1 MTMIVQA
8 IRNRPWT
15 VLGATGLLA
24 SVGYRRRQEEQRRL
38 DDSKK
43 KKVLVLPFYRM
54 KIVETKS
61 PISLSSLAGDPLLVP
76 SGGGGGDKTI
86 VIAADE
92 LVGLIHEA
100 AQDPSIVGLYGIF
113 GNGGGFSTGGWAHL
127 QEVRNALQV
136 FATSHRQHREPGV
149 ETPPQRD
156 RKAMY
161 VYSNTFANSLGSTA
175 SMKEYFLA
183 SVFTTIHLQPQG
195 DLNLFG
201 LHVTNPFFRDL
212 LQTYGINVHVWKHGA
227 YKNMANQFTHSHF
240 SKEHYENVA
249 GVLLPIHQHV
259 CDSIYTSRHR
269 FLKKFQDKDNF
280 WEMVHSAG
288 SLPAGVAHQ
297 IGFVDYLPRLDPLD
311 VLIKNNKDG
320 KTTDGSHSPSTQG
333 QDVTVE
339 TKNDRPGGPSSSEE
353 EEDDRAHPAMKPTK
367 EVSPLAEK
375 WKFETDLDHF
385 TADAKIDVVAYGR
398 QKAIERQREAKD
410 WKVFETLERMSESNV
425 VTRQILSLMG
435 YSAPFYNIPQ
445 VSWII
450 IY

>member
-1 MTMIVQA
+1 MIVQA
-8 IRNRPWT
+8 IRNRPRT
-15 VLGATGLLA
+15 ILGATGLLA
-24 SVGYRRRQEEQRRL
+24 TVGYRRRLEEQRRL

-43 KKVLVLPFYRM
+43 RKVLVLPFYRM
-54 KIVETKS
+54 KIVEAKP
-61 PISLSSLAGDPLLVP
+61 PISLSGLAGDTLSVP
-76 SGGGGGDKTI
+76 SGGGGDRT
-86 VIAADE
+86 VVMAADE
-92 LVGLIHEA
+92 LVSLIHEA

-156 RKAMY
+156 RKALY
-161 VYSNTFANSLGSTA
+161 VYSNTFANPLGSTA

-201 LHVTNPFFRDL
+201 LHATNPFFRDL

-269 FLKKFQDKDNF
+269 YLKKFTDQDNF

-288 SLPAGVAHQ
+288 SLPAGVAHR
-297 IGFVDYLPRLDPLD
+297 IGFVDYLPRMDPLD
-311 VLIKNNKDG
+311 ALIKNNRDG
-320 KTTDGSHSPSTQG
+320 RGGRPTNESTVSSPKTEDPS
-333 QDVTVE
+333 V
-339 TKNDRPGGPSSSEE
+339 TKNDPAGVVASSEE
-353 EEDDRAHPAMKPTK
+353 DDKLLAGKPTM
-367 EVSPLAEK
+367 ERLSLAEK

-385 TADAKIDVVAYGR
+385 KADAKIDVETYAR
-398 QKAIERQREAKD
+398 QKAAARQKEAKD
-410 WKVFETLERMSESNV
+410 WKVFEMLERMGESNV
-425 VTRQILSLMG
+425 IARQILSLMG
-435 YSAPFYNIPQ
+435 YRAPFYNIPQ
-445 VSWII
+445 VS
-450 IY
+450 

>member
-1 MTMIVQA
+1 MILTA

-24 SVGYRRRQEEQRRL
+24 SVGYRRRLEEQQRL
-38 DDSKK
+38 NDAKK

-54 KIVETKS
+54 KIVEAKP
-61 PISLSSLAGDPLLVP
+61 PISLSSLAGDPLSVP
-76 SGGGGGDKTI
+76 SGGGGVGDKTI
-86 VIAADE
+86 VMAADE

-113 GNGGGFSTGGWAHL
+113 GNGGGFATGGWAHL

-161 VYSNTFANSLGSTA
+161 VYSNTFANPLGSTA
-175 SMKEYFLA
+175 SMKDYFLA

-201 LHVTNPFFRDL
+201 LHATNTFFHDL
-212 LQTYGINVHVWKHGA
+212 LQKYGINVHVWKHGA

-240 SKEHYENVA
+240 SKEHYENVE
-249 GVLLPIHQHV
+249 GILLPIHQHV

-269 FLKKFQDKDNF
+269 YLKKFQDKDSF

-297 IGFVDYLPRLDPLD
+297 IGFVDYLPRLDPLNA
-311 VLIKNNKDG
+311 LIKNNRDEKAATEASDSPI
-320 KTTDGSHSPSTQG
+320 TTTAAEDN
-333 QDVTVE
+333 TVVE
-339 TKNDRPGGPSSSEE
+339 PIVDTTAATSSQ
-353 EEDDRAHPAMKPTK
+353 EEDDKLLPMMMKPKTK
-367 EVSPLAEK
+367 EVMSSLAEK

-385 TADAKIDVVAYGR
+385 KADAKIDVDSYSR
-398 QKAIERQREAKD
+398 QKAIERQKEAKD

-425 VTRQILSLMG
+425 VTRQILSIVG
-435 YSAPFYNIPQ
+435 YSAPFYNIPP
-445 VSWII
+445 VS
-450 IY
+450 